1 LKVWTACKTATK
13 WVSENYKI
21 GDGSRSALTYYVAAR
36 LRENYGFTDGE
47 IIAEPERKGTILDG

>member
-1 LKVWTACKTATK
+1 
-13 WVSENYKI
+13 VSENYKI